1 MDARIACLA
10 VQSLGSIG
18 AAISALHRSLQGGAN
33 ANGGLP
39 LPDFNEA
46 SPLTISSLL
55 AVQGVFGL
63 GASIAALNKVNLN
76 ITILHFSS
84 LILRDLTALLGGS
97 HTGPPQ
103 YS

>member
-63 GASIAALNKVNLN
+63 LDNGQAKVLPV
-76 ITILHFSS
+76 IPQ
-84 LILRDLTALLGGS
+84 LIIPIKSKL
-97 HTGPPQ
+97 Q
-103 YS
+103 YSNFRLLTHKLVC